1 LSDGKLII
9 LVVDWV
15 DILEILKKYFLYV
28 TIITSESKFP
38 SGVFIMARKKDIVTV
53 NVSDQDDDKK
63 AAADS
68 RNRKRGR
75 GKIKIIK
82 RQRVD
87 NEELKKELMEFIKTK
102 KASERLGEIFIDL
115 VDNYATKSNF
125 SGYSYLE
132 EMKSRAI
139 FFLLMYSK
147 SFKPEKSNNAFAY
160 CTQIVKHAFIQVIK
174 KEKKHNETKK
184 SYAETIFRN
193 RNNVKKDDPLIH

>member
-1 LSDGKLII
+1 M
-9 LVVDWV
+9 V
-15 DILEILKKYFLYV
+15 KK
-28 TIITSESKFP
+28 
-38 SGVFIMARKKDIVTV
+38 GVAVKD
-53 NVSDQDDDKK
+53 D
-63 AAADS
+63 A

-87 NEELKKELMEFIKTK
+87 NEELKTELLSYIKTG

-174 KEKKHNETKK
+174 KEKKHNETKRALIEK
-184 SYAETIFRN
+184 YSKEKNY
-193 RNNVKKDDPLIH
+193 VKRDDPLIL

>member
-1 LSDGKLII
+1 MG
-9 LVVDWV
+9 
-15 DILEILKKYFLYV
+15 
-28 TIITSESKFP
+28 
-38 SGVFIMARKKDIVTV
+38 RKKSSTIVKADPV
-53 NVSDQDDDKK
+53 DNDKK
-63 AAADS
+63 LEDS
-68 RNRKRGR
+68 KKLEDVNRNRKRGR

-82 RQRVD
+82 RQRVN
-87 NEELKKELMEFIKTK
+87 NEELKNELMEFIRTK
-102 KASERLGEIFIDL
+102 KATERLGEIFIDL

-184 SYAETIFRN
+184 AVAQKYFQERDF
-193 RNNVKKDDPLIH
+193 VKKDDPLIH